1 MASVRMTNELR
12 SDIRRKAEKAYEL
25 SNPEPSP
32 SNAYIELVRNAI
44 INDPGQTF
52 MRSMLNQGNLLGL
65 DSRYGY
71 QILPSKPKDIVTAV
85 NLRITTL
92 AGAMSGS
99 RSNRHD
105 YKETAIRFAS
115 PLVDFLLLNKDQ
127 LHWGVPSIYINDFR
141 DEDKSEIIEQFENHR
156 TAEEA
161 HTTLQNQYNRSI
173 SNLVEQCTTLKQLL
187 EIWPAAESLVPAN
200 KIQRLHTKV
209 TRIERAKQI
218 KEEISFDPTFANQTV
233 LTAKLL
239 GG

>member
-12 SDIRRKAEKAYEL
+12 TDIRRAAEKAYEL

-44 INDPGQTF
+44 INDPGQAF

-71 QILPSKPKDIVTAV
+71 QVLPSKPKENVTAV
-85 NLRITTL
+85 DLRITTL
-92 AGAMSGS
+92 AGAISGS
-99 RSNRHD
+99 RSNN
-105 YKETAIRFAS
+105 YKQTTIRFAS
-115 PLVDFLLLNKDQ
+115 PIVDFLLLNQDQ
-127 LHWGVPSIYINDFR
+127 LRWGVPHMYINDFR
-141 DEDKSEIIEQFENHR
+141 DEDKSEIIEKFENHR

-161 HTTLQNQYNRSI
+161 HATSQNQYNRSI

>member
-12 SDIRRKAEKAYEL
+12 TDIRRAAEKAYEL
-25 SNPEPSP
+25 SNPEPSH
-32 SNAYIELVRNAI
+32 SNAYIELVRNAV

-71 QILPSKPKDIVTAV
+71 KVLPSKPKDIVTDIR
-85 NLRITTL
+85 LRITTL
-92 AGAMSGS
+92 AGA
-99 RSNRHD
+99 RSSKNHE
-105 YKETAIRFAS
+105 YKETSIRFAS
-115 PLVDFLLLNKDQ
+115 PIVDFLVLSNDQ
-127 LHWGVPSIYINDFR
+127 MQWRGTPTMYINDFR

-156 TAEEA
+156 TAIDTHE
-161 HTTLQNQYNRSI
+161 TSQNQYNRSI
-173 SNLVEQCTTLKQLL
+173 CNLVNECTTLKQLL

-200 KIQRLHTKV
+200 KIQQLHTKV

-218 KEEISFDPTFANQTV
+218 KEEISFDPTIANQTV

>member
-12 SDIRRKAEKAYEL
+12 TDIQRAADKAYRL

-32 SNAYIELVRNAI
+32 SNAYIELVRHAV

-71 QILPSKPKDIVTAV
+71 QVLPSKPKENVTAV
-85 NLRITTL
+85 DLRITTL
-92 AGAMSGS
+92 AGAMSGG
-99 RSNRHD
+99 RNN
-105 YKETAIRFAS
+105 YKETTIRFAS
-115 PLVDFLLLNKDQ
+115 PIVDFLLLNQDQ
-127 LHWGVPSIYINDFR
+127 LRWGVPHMYINDFR
-141 DEDKSEIIEQFENHR
+141 DEDKSEIIEKFENHR

-161 HTTLQNQYNRSI
+161 HATSQNQYNRSI

>member
-12 SDIRRKAEKAYEL
+12 TDIRRAAEKAYEL

-44 INDPGQTF
+44 INDPGQAF

-71 QILPSKPKDIVTAV
+71 QLLPSKPRDIVGAV
-85 NLRITTL
+85 DLRITTL
-92 AGAMSGS
+92 AGAISGS
-99 RSNRHD
+99 RSNN
-105 YKETAIRFAS
+105 YKQTTIRFAS
-115 PLVDFLLLNKDQ
+115 PIVDFLFLNQDQ
-127 LHWGVPSIYINDFR
+127 LRWGVPHMYINDFR
-141 DEDKSEIIEQFENHR
+141 DEDKSEIIEQFENHQ

-161 HTTLQNQYNRSI
+161 HETLQNQYNRSI
-173 SNLVEQCTTLKQLL
+173 SKLVEQCTTLKQLL
-187 EIWPAAESLVPAN
+187 EIWPAAESLVPAD

>member
-12 SDIRRKAEKAYEL
+12 IDIQRAAQKAYEL

-32 SNAYIELVRNAI
+32 SNAYIELVRNAV

-52 MRSMLNQGNLLGL
+52 MRSILNQGNLLGL

-71 QILPSKPKDIVTAV
+71 KVIPTKPRDIVSAI

-92 AGAMSGS
+92 AGAMSGA
-99 RSNRHD
+99 RSND
-105 YKETAIRFAS
+105 YKETTIRFAS
-115 PLVDFLLLNKDQ
+115 PLVDFLLLNQ
-127 LHWGVPSIYINDFR
+127 EQMHWGVPNMYINDFR
-141 DEDKSEIIEQFENHR
+141 DEDKSEIIEQFENLR

-161 HTTLQNQYNRSI
+161 HATSQNQYNRSI
-173 SNLVEQCTTLKQLL
+173 SNLVNECTTLKQLL
-187 EIWPAAESLVPAN
+187 EVWPAAESLVPAN
-200 KIQRLHTKV
+200 KIQKLHTKV